1 MHVGARIG
9 DLDLEFGTFGLDPGN
24 FILAGPKGFQQVC
37 LGRKVLF
44 FGDGIGADK
53 EEAQA
58 AADSIPDKENLTTK
72 EELQKSFGE
81 VNAEISSLRG
91 EVKAEI
97 SGLRGDF
104 KTEISGL
111 RGDFKT
117 EISGLR
123 GEVKAE
129 SSGLRGEFKAE
140 SSGLRG
146 EFKTEISSLRGEV
159 RADMA
164 VLKYAYGPVIVAL
177 LIKIA
182 FFS

>member
-1 MHVGARIG
+1 MSNIALYRVLVG
-9 DLDLEFGTFGLDPGN
+9 
-24 FILAGPKGFQQVC
+24 V
-37 LGRKVLF
+37 
-44 FGDGIGADK
+44 GADK

-72 EELQKSFGE
+72 EDLQKSFGE
-81 VNAEISSLRG
+81 VKAEISGLRGEVKTEISGLRG

-97 SGLRGDF
+97 SGLRG
-104 KTEISGL
+104 
-111 RGDFKT
+111 
-117 EISGLR
+117 
-123 GEVKAE
+123 EV
-129 SSGLRGEFKAE
+129 KAE

>member
-1 MHVGARIG
+1 MSNIALYRVLVG
-9 DLDLEFGTFGLDPGN
+9 
-24 FILAGPKGFQQVC
+24 V
-37 LGRKVLF
+37 
-44 FGDGIGADK
+44 GADK

-72 EELQKSFGE
+72 EDLQKSF
-81 VNAEISSLRG
+81 G

-97 SGLRGDF
+97 SGLRG
-104 KTEISGL
+104 
-111 RGDFKT
+111 
-117 EISGLR
+117 
-123 GEVKAE
+123 EVKAE
-129 SSGLRGEFKAE
+129 V
-140 SSGLRG
+140 
-146 EFKTEISSLRGEV
+146 SSLRGEV

>member
-1 MHVGARIG
+1 MSNIALYRVLVG
-9 DLDLEFGTFGLDPGN
+9 
-24 FILAGPKGFQQVC
+24 V
-37 LGRKVLF
+37 
-44 FGDGIGADK
+44 GADK

-72 EELQKSFGE
+72 EDLQKSFGE
-81 VNAEISSLRG
+81 VKAEISGLRG

-97 SGLRGDF
+97 SGLRG
-104 KTEISGL
+104 
-111 RGDFKT
+111 
-117 EISGLR
+117 
-123 GEVKAE
+123 EVKA
-129 SSGLRGEFKAE
+129 
-140 SSGLRG
+140 
-146 EFKTEISSLRGEV
+146 EISSLRGEV

>member
-1 MHVGARIG
+1 MSNIALYRVLVG
-9 DLDLEFGTFGLDPGN
+9 
-24 FILAGPKGFQQVC
+24 V
-37 LGRKVLF
+37 
-44 FGDGIGADK
+44 GADK

-58 AADSIPDKENLTTK
+58 AADSIPDKDNLTTK
-72 EELQKSFGE
+72 EDLQKSF
-81 VNAEISSLRG
+81 G

-97 SGLRGDF
+97 SGLRG
-104 KTEISGL
+104 EV
-111 RGDFKT
+111 KT

-123 GEVKAE
+123 GEV
-129 SSGLRGEFKAE
+129 
-140 SSGLRG
+140 
-146 EFKTEISSLRGEV
+146 KTEISSLRGEV

>member
-1 MHVGARIG
+1 MSNIALYRVLVG
-9 DLDLEFGTFGLDPGN
+9 
-24 FILAGPKGFQQVC
+24 V
-37 LGRKVLF
+37 
-44 FGDGIGADK
+44 GADK

-72 EELQKSFGE
+72 EDVQKSFGE
-81 VNAEISSLRG
+81 V
-91 EVKAEI
+91 
-97 SGLRGDF
+97 
-104 KTEISGL
+104 
-111 RGDFKT
+111 KT

-129 SSGLRGEFKAE
+129 
-140 SSGLRG
+140 
-146 EFKTEISSLRGEV
+146 ISSLRGEF

>member
-1 MHVGARIG
+1 MSNIALYRVLVG
-9 DLDLEFGTFGLDPGN
+9 
-24 FILAGPKGFQQVC
+24 V
-37 LGRKVLF
+37 
-44 FGDGIGADK
+44 GADK

-81 VNAEISSLRG
+81 VKAEISGLRG

-97 SGLRGDF
+97 SGLRG
-104 KTEISGL
+104 
-111 RGDFKT
+111 
-117 EISGLR
+117 
-123 GEVKAE
+123 EVKTE
-129 SSGLRGEFKAE
+129 SSGLRGEV
-140 SSGLRG
+140 
-146 EFKTEISSLRGEV
+146 KTEISSLRGEV

>member
-1 MHVGARIG
+1 MSNIALYRVLVG
-9 DLDLEFGTFGLDPGN
+9 
-24 FILAGPKGFQQVC
+24 V
-37 LGRKVLF
+37 
-44 FGDGIGADK
+44 GADK

-72 EELQKSFGE
+72 EDLQKSF
-81 VNAEISSLRG
+81 G

-97 SGLRGDF
+97 SGLRG
-104 KTEISGL
+104 
-111 RGDFKT
+111 
-117 EISGLR
+117 
-123 GEVKAE
+123 EVKA
-129 SSGLRGEFKAE
+129 
-140 SSGLRG
+140 
-146 EFKTEISSLRGEV
+146 EISSLRGEF

>member
-1 MHVGARIG
+1 MSNIALYRVLVG
-9 DLDLEFGTFGLDPGN
+9 
-24 FILAGPKGFQQVC
+24 V
-37 LGRKVLF
+37 
-44 FGDGIGADK
+44 GADK

-81 VNAEISSLRG
+81 V
-91 EVKAEI
+91 KA
-97 SGLRGDF
+97 
-104 KTEISGL
+104 
-111 RGDFKT
+111 

-129 SSGLRGEFKAE
+129 
-140 SSGLRG
+140 
-146 EFKTEISSLRGEV
+146 ISSLRGEF

>member
-1 MHVGARIG
+1 MSNIALYRVLVG
-9 DLDLEFGTFGLDPGN
+9 
-24 FILAGPKGFQQVC
+24 V
-37 LGRKVLF
+37 
-44 FGDGIGADK
+44 GADK

-72 EELQKSFGE
+72 EDLQKSFGE
-81 VNAEISSLRG
+81 VKAEISGLRG

-97 SGLRGDF
+97 SGLRG
-104 KTEISGL
+104 
-111 RGDFKT
+111 
-117 EISGLR
+117 
-123 GEVKAE
+123 EV
-129 SSGLRGEFKAE
+129 
-140 SSGLRG
+140 
-146 EFKTEISSLRGEV
+146 KTEISSLRGEF

>member
-9 DLDLEFGTFGLDPGN
+9 DLDLELGNLGLDPGN

-37 LGRKVLF
+37 FGRKVLF

-81 VNAEISSLRG
+81 VKAEISGLRG

-97 SGLRGDF
+97 SGLRGEV
-104 KTEISGL
+104 KA
-111 RGDFKT
+111 

-129 SSGLRGEFKAE
+129 ISGLRGEVKTE

-146 EFKTEISSLRGEV
+146 EVKTEISSLRGEV